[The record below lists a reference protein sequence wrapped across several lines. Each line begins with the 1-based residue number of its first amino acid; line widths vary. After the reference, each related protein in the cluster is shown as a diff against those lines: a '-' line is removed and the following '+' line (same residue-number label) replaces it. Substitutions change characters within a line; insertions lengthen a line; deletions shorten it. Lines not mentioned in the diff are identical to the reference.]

1 VGGGGVEGRE
11 GKKRK
16 RYWRQQGRQNCMKSP
31 RRVPHCLRLGDEMGV
46 GLVTVGLGS
55 EERIVHYHNHS

>member
-1 VGGGGVEGRE
+1 
-11 GKKRK
+11 
-16 RYWRQQGRQNCMKSP
+16 MKSP